1 MIKPPGSY
9 TNPFSAKVVEI
20 LQQAQRDR
28 EQRAAIYEDTKQ
40 IVEKAFKT
48 PDPAAFAAAVAR
60 ASAKARG
67 EIADETPRFSDD
79 EHGRRAKQIC
89 NAARRAR
96 GQEPFK

>member
-1 MIKPPGSY
+1 MIKNPTDY
-9 TNPFSAKVVEI
+9 KNPFGTVGEQIAKAKAE
-20 LQQAQRDR
+20 R

-67 EIADETPRFSDD
+67 EIVDETPRFSDD

>member
-9 TNPFSAKVVEI
+9 INPFSAKAVEI
-20 LQQAQRDR
+20 LRQAQRDR

-48 PDPAAFAAAVAR
+48 SDPAAFAAAVAR

-67 EIADETPRFSDD
+67 EIADDTPRFSDD
-79 EHGRRAKQIC
+79 EHGRFARAVVDAGRK
-89 NAARRAR
+89 RR
-96 GQEPFK
+96 GEI